1 MKHVHS
7 ALILSILAAA
17 AAACGGDDDPGQPD
31 ASGLPRC
38 DDPPGPIATGDPD
51 GHAEPLGAGPTEARA
66 GRLEADEL
74 PPVAAGFL
82 TWKAGDFV
90 LANDKVALVIE
101 DVGHSDL
108 YDPWGGRPV
117 GVARV
122 EGGALV
128 DAAGDFGEV
137 FLLASRSTVVT
148 TAVTVINDGSDG
160 NPAVIRASGR
170 LAPLP
175 FLSHLLS
182 ALYFDDLRDI
192 EAALDYTLA
201 PGAEVIDVTYRF
213 ASPRGVPY
221 DSGAVLHGFM
231 YTDRMR
237 LAVPG
242 DGFTAD
248 LRGAAWLQLVDD
260 DDASWA
266 YQVPGDVVGQ
276 SYATSGFI
284 GGLTDAYTIAAC
296 GTSEHAHARI
306 VIGGPGLDGLEQA
319 RARVEGRTLRAIT
332 GTVTAGGAPLPGA
345 RVHATTADGGYLTR
359 VTTAADGSYTLHVD
373 AAADVVLTA
382 FHRGYATA
390 TVEVAADETAAA
402 IALPGS
408 GAIHVTVTEDGGPV
422 PARVQIL
429 PAGGSAIPSLPEE
442 FGEPSVTGG
451 RLHVEFPTTG
461 EVTVPVPPGDWD
473 VVVSRGYEYEI
484 VEQGVTVTAGAT
496 VDVDAALERVVDTTD
511 QQCGDFHIHTARSN
525 DSGDDVRH
533 KLRSAVADGLELPV
547 RTDHEWVGSFAD
559 EIEELGVQAYAYAVS
574 SIEMTSFQIWGH
586 MNVFPLEA
594 DPTQANAGAPL
605 WQRFPSADSPDIE
618 VEILSPRVVF
628 EAVRQRPESP
638 VIIINH
644 PRGSF
649 NYFDY
654 VGLDPATGLVD
665 RADDWDEE
673 FEAIEVFND
682 ADWLDTRDGT
692 VRDWFTLLNQGRRVF
707 AVGSSDSHSVSGSP
721 LGYPRTCID
730 LGTDDPSALTA
741 ELVRDQV
748 RAGASTISGGVYL
761 DAAVGAAGPGDTATG
776 TGPTATVQ
784 LRVQAATWIDVDAID
799 VVVDGVTVQTIPI
812 APGDADP
819 GNPVVRWQDTID
831 VAVAAGGSWV
841 VLAAYGDAALDPV
854 HPGRRPFGVTNPI
867 WLER

>member
-7 ALILSILAAA
+7 AIILSILAAA

-74 PPVAAGFL
+74 PPIASDLL

-117 GVARV
+117 GMARV
-122 EGGALV
+122 AGGAMIEP
-128 DAAGDFGEV
+128 ADFGEHF
-137 FLLASRSTVVT
+137 FLTSRSTIVT
-148 TAVTVINDGSDG
+148 TSVTVINDGSDG
-160 NPAVIRASGR
+160 NAAVIRASGR

-175 FLSHLLS
+175 FLNGLLS
-182 ALYFDDLRDI
+182 ALYFDELRDV
-192 EAALDYTLA
+192 EAALDYSLA
-201 PGAEVIDVTYRF
+201 PGAEVVEVSWHL
-213 ASPRGVPY
+213 ASPRPAPY
-221 DSGAVLHGFM
+221 DTGAILHGFM
-231 YTDRMR
+231 YTGRM
-237 LAVPG
+237 LSHVPG
-242 DGFTAD
+242 TGFTED
-248 LRGAAWLQLVDD
+248 INRAAWVQLID
-260 DDASWA
+260 DDATSWA
-266 YQVPGDVVGQ
+266 YEAPGDTLGQ
-276 SYATSGFI
+276 AIAASGFV
-284 GGLTDAYTIAAC
+284 GGFTDAFTLAAC
-296 GTSEHAHARI
+296 GTTDKLHARI
-306 VIGGPGLDGLEQA
+306 VIGGPGLDGIEQA
-319 RARVEGRTLRAIT
+319 RARVEGRAQRAIS
-332 GTVTAGGAPLPGA
+332 GTVTAGGAPLAGA
-345 RVHATTADGGYLTR
+345 RVHATNAEGAYLTR

-373 AAADVVLTA
+373 ASADVVLTA
-382 FHRGYATA
+382 YHRGYATA
-390 TVEVAADETAAA
+390 TVDVAAAETSAA

-408 GAIHVTVTEDGGPV
+408 GAIHVTATEDGAPV
-422 PARVQIL
+422 PARIQVL
-429 PAGGSAIPSLPEE
+429 PAGASVIPSVPGA
-442 FGEPSVTGG
+442 FGEPGVTGG

-461 EVTVPVPPGDWD
+461 EVTLPVPPGDWD

-484 VEQGVTVTAGAT
+484 VEQGVTVVAGAT

-511 QQCGDFHIHTARSN
+511 QQCGDFHIHTVRSN
-525 DSGDDVRH
+525 DSGDDVRF

-547 RTDHEWVGSFAD
+547 RTEHEWVGSFAD
-559 EIEELGVQAYAYAVS
+559 EIEELGVEAYAYAVS

-594 DPTQANAGAPL
+594 DPTRANAGAPI
-605 WQRFPSADSPDIE
+605 WQRFPSASDPDEE
-618 VEILSPRVVF
+618 VATLSPRTVF
-628 EAVRQRPESP
+628 EAVRERPEDP

-644 PRGSF
+644 PRGTT

-654 VGLDPATGLVD
+654 VGLDRVTGLVD

-673 FEAIEVFND
+673 FEAVEVFND
-682 ADWLDTRDGT
+682 ADWTSTRDGI
-692 VRDWFTLLNQGRRVF
+692 VADWFTLLNQGRRVF
-707 AVGSSDSHSVSGSP
+707 AVGSSDSHSVRGSP

-748 RAGASTISGGVYL
+748 RAGASTISGGLYL
-761 DAAVGAAGPGDTATG
+761 DATVGGAGPGDTATG

-799 VVVDGVTVQTIPI
+799 VVVDGVTVQTIAI
-812 APGDADP
+812 APDDADP
-819 GNPVVRWQDTID
+819 GNPEVRWQDTID